1 MKLTSIPIVIIALM
15 LSISLSAQN
24 SFNLKDFTVTIAGTS
39 TLHDW
44 VSDVTKVKTTAK
56 LNFQDGKLAEINA
69 LEVSI
74 PVKGIIS
81 TKGSIMDNKTY
92 NALKSKEHPNIYFTL
107 LSASVTPLNS
117 NAVKVNAQGRLTIAG
132 VSKKVSLSATGKQY
146 SSSIIEFKGAK
157 TLDMTHYGV
166 APPTAVMGTI
176 KTGKEVT
183 INYSI
188 KLISNTYTTN

>member
-1 MKLTSIPIVIIALM
+1 MKLTSIPIIIIAFM
-15 LSISLSAQN
+15 LNISLSAQSN
-24 SFNLKDFTVTIAGTS
+24 FNLKDFTVTIAGTS

-56 LNFQDGKLAEINA
+56 LNFQDDKLLEINV

-74 PVKGIIS
+74 PVKGIVS

-92 NALKSKEHPNIYFTL
+92 NALKSKEHPNISFTL
-107 LSASVTPLNS
+107 SSASVKPLNS
-117 NAVKVNAQGRLTIAG
+117 NTVKVNAQGQLTIAG
-132 VSKKVSLSATGKQY
+132 VSKKVSLSATGTQY
-146 SSSIIEFKGAK
+146 SSGAIEFKGVK
-157 TLDMTHYGV
+157 TLNMTHYGV

-176 KTGKEVT
+176 KTGEEVT

-188 KLISNTYTTN
+188 KLDS